1 MRDWHSSVRGASVRS
16 KQFLKY
22 FNNLYRCLALGIGF
36 CGYFYLEKGV
46 GSTPHVRAD
55 RYAYLMGGCGC
66 GDAAAAAAAAA
77 AVRLR
82 LLSVA
87 ATAAAMRLQLQRCG
101 CGCSGAAAAARGAG
115 CSGAAAD
122 VTDAYSIGRQIV
134 VST

>member
-1 MRDWHSSVRGASVRS
+1 MRNIRDWHSSVRGASVRS

-87 ATAAAMRLQLQRCG
+87 GLRLRLRRCG
-101 CGCSGAAAAARGAG
+101 CSCSGAAAAAVVRLRLHGAR
-115 CSGAAAD
+115 AAA
-122 VTDAYSIGRQIV
+122 VRLRM
-134 VST
+134 